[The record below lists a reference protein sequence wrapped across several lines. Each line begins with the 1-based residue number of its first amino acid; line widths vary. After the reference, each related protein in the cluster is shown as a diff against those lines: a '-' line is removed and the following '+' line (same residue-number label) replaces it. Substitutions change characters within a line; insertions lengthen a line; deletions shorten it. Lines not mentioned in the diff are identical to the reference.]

1 MAFQKKVFCP
11 ACWFPRDCSYRKPL
25 LTPFTEFYRVYLVK
39 KSMMASEVDFI
50 IIIWTESDFKK
61 EVFFI
66 PRVGFKGIVPIG
78 SLFLPRLPSFAE
90 FIS

>member
-1 MAFQKKVFCP
+1 
-11 ACWFPRDCSYRKPL
+11 
-25 LTPFTEFYRVYLVK
+25 
-39 KSMMASEVDFI
+39 MMASEVDFI

-78 SLFLPRLPSFAE
+78 SLFLPRLPSFTE